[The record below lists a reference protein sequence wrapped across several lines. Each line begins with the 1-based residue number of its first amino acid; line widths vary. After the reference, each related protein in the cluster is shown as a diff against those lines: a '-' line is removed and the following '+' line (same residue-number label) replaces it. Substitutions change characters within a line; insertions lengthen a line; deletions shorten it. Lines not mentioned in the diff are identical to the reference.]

1 MIDPM
6 NILLVS
12 DAWRPQVNGV
22 VRTLENTCSELE
34 SMGHRVEV
42 IGPDRFRSL
51 PLPGYPE
58 IPLSVLPGLRIGR
71 MIERSLPDCI
81 HIATEGPL
89 GWAARR
95 YCMRRKRPF
104 TTSLHTRFPEYLAMR
119 APVPLDLGY
128 RVLRQFHAPAARTM
142 VRTRSQVRELGE
154 RGFEHLDIWPGAVDT
169 RLFRPR
175 HGRVLGLTGP
185 IALYAGRI
193 APEKS
198 LDDFLDVEWSG
209 SKVLIGDGPARE
221 RLERDHPD
229 AHFLGYRQGEE
240 LAALMASAD
249 VFVFPSRTDT
259 LGLVMLEAMAC
270 GVPVAAYP
278 VTGPKDIILNG
289 TTGCLDEDLGRA
301 MAGALRIDPVDCR
314 TFAAAFSWRESTL
327 KFLHMLAP
335 SECIDSAAGD
345 SSAVAAASGSNFDSR
360 NLGAG

>member
-1 MIDPM
+1 M

-12 DAWRPQVNGV
+12 DAWCPQVNGV
-22 VRTLENTCSELE
+22 VRTLENTLSELR
-34 SMGHRVEV
+34 SLGHRVDV
-42 IGPDRFRSL
+42 IGPDRFRNL

-58 IPLSVLPGLRIGR
+58 IPLSVFPGARVGR
-71 MIERSLPDCI
+71 LIDEWAPDCI

-95 YCMRRKRPF
+95 HCLRRNRPF

-119 APVPLDLGY
+119 APVPLSLGY
-128 RVLRQFHAPAARTM
+128 SILRRFHAPATRTL
-142 VRTRSQVRELGE
+142 VRTRSQVSELTG
-154 RGFEHLDIWPGAVDT
+154 RGFEHLEIWPGAVDT

-175 HGRVLGLTGP
+175 QGRLLDLKGP

-198 LDDFLDVEWSG
+198 LEDFLAAEWPG

-221 RLERDHPD
+221 RLQGAYPEAR
-229 AHFLGYRQGEE
+229 FLGYRQGEE

-270 GVPVAAYP
+270 GVPIAAYP
-278 VTGPKDIILNG
+278 VPGPKDIVLSG

-314 TFAAAFSWRESTL
+314 AFATAFSWRESTL
-327 KFLHMLAP
+327 EFLRMLAP
-335 SECIDSAAGD
+335 LPAVDCAPEQAP
-345 SSAVAAASGSNFDSR
+345 AVASASGPDFDS
-360 NLGAG
+360 NHLGAG

>member
-1 MIDPM
+1 M

-34 SMGHRVEV
+34 AMGHRVEV

-51 PLPGYPE
+51 PFPGYPE
-58 IPLSVLPGLRIGR
+58 IPLSVLPGRQVARLIQQA
-71 MIERSLPDCI
+71 SADCI

-95 YCMRRKRPF
+95 FCLRHKRPF
-104 TTSLHTRFPEYLAMR
+104 TTSLHTRFPEYLALR
-119 APVPLDLGY
+119 APVPLSVGY
-128 RVLRQFHAPAARTM
+128 AALRRFHAPAARTM

-154 RGFEHLDIWPGAVDT
+154 RGFENLDIWPGGVDT

-175 HGRVLGLTGP
+175 RQRVLDVAGP

-198 LDDFLDVEWSG
+198 LEAFLTADWPG

-221 RLERDHPD
+221 RLERDHPA

-240 LAALMASAD
+240 LAALVASAD

-270 GVPVAAYP
+270 GVPVAAFP
-278 VTGPKDIILNG
+278 VSGPKDVILNG
-289 TTGCLDEDLGRA
+289 TTGCLDDDLGRA

-314 TFAAAFSWRESTL
+314 TFATAFSWRECTL
-327 KFLHMLAP
+327 KFLQMLAP
-335 SECIDSAAGD
+335 AGCD
-345 SSAVAAASGSNFDSR
+345 DFPGADVAAASGADLDPH

>member
-1 MIDPM
+1 
-6 NILLVS
+6 
-12 DAWRPQVNGV
+12 
-22 VRTLENTCSELE
+22 
-34 SMGHRVEV
+34 MGHRVEM
-42 IGPDRFRSL
+42 IGPDRFRTV

-58 IPLSVLPGLRIGR
+58 IPLAVLPGLRTARLID
-71 MIERSLPDCI
+71 RSAPDCI

-95 YCMRRKRPF
+95 YCLRRKRPF

-119 APVPLDLGY
+119 APVPLSLGY
-128 RVLRQFHAPAARTM
+128 RILRQFHAPAVRTM
-142 VRTRSQVRELGE
+142 VRTRSQVRELTE
-154 RGFEHLDIWPGAVDT
+154 RDFGHLEIWPGAVDI

-175 HGRVLGLTGP
+175 RGRVLDLAGP

-198 LDDFLDVEWSG
+198 LEDFLLADWSG

-221 RLERDHPD
+221 RLECDFPD
-229 AHFLGYRQGEE
+229 AHFLGYRQGDE
-240 LAALMASAD
+240 LAAMMASAD

-270 GVPVAAYP
+270 GVPVAAFP
-278 VTGPKDIILNG
+278 VTGPKDVVLSG

-314 TFAAAFSWRESTL
+314 TFATAFSWRESTL
-327 KFLHMLAP
+327 KFLRMLAP
-335 SECIDSAAGD
+335 VDCIDSPRPK
-345 SSAVAAASGSNFDSR
+345 SPAVAPASGSDFSSR
-360 NLGAG
+360 NLGTG